1 MESVLAVREAYRLS
15 DWAQIVQEQQA
26 SGLNKREFC
35 QQNGITERQFYYWLK
50 KVRQAVVE
58 TAQPQLVELRPQDS
72 TAAETLK
79 IEWGEAKLELPGAV
93 DMDAVAVLL
102 RSIQAIRND

>member
-15 DWAQIVQEQQA
+15 DWARIVQEQQA

-50 KVRQAVVE
+50 KVRQAVIE
-58 TAQPQLVELRPQDS
+58 TAQPHLVELRPQDS
-72 TAAETLK
+72 TATGILK

>member
-1 MESVLAVREAYRLS
+1 MAVRDAYRLN
-15 DWAQIVQEQQA
+15 DWAQIIQEQQA
-26 SGLNKREFC
+26 SGLTKREFC

-50 KVRQAVVE
+50 KVRQAVIE
-58 TAQPQLVELRPQDS
+58 TAQPQLVELRPQDCA
-72 TAAETLK
+72 TAGTLK

-93 DMDAVAVLL
+93 DMDAVAALL